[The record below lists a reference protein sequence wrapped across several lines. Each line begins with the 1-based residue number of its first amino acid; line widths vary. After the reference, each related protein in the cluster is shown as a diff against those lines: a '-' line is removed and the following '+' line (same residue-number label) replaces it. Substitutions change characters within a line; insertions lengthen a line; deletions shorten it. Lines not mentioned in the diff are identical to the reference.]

1 MTAVQD
7 PLNQIKIVQLGCLDA
22 LMKLSRCGVD
32 ELEATATRTLGRL
45 AKNNI
50 NRPKM
55 LYKGA
60 VKPLVYNAQYAAR
73 CRRALPPRAAATRDV
88 RGRYGASEESKM
100 HSKTVLSGLFKTDAH
115 KRDSMVRKAADKFKA
130 LLKKRGRS
138 TASGTHVANS
148 GSTFANQLDD
158 D

>member
-1 MTAVQD
+1 MQD
-7 PLNQIKIVQLGCLDA
+7 PLNQIKIVQLGGLDS

-45 AKNNI
+45 AQNNI
-50 NRPKM
+50 NRPRM

-60 VKPLVYNAQYAAR
+60 FKPLVYNAQY
-73 CRRALPPRAAATRDV
+73 
-88 RGRYGASEESKM
+88 GASEESKTN
-100 HSKTVLSGLFKTDAH
+100 SKTVLSGLFKTDAH

-130 LLKKRGRS
+130 LLKKRGRGQ
-138 TASGTHVANS
+138 TTGAHVANP
-148 GSTFANQLDD
+148 GSTFAGQLDD

>member
-1 MTAVQD
+1 
-7 PLNQIKIVQLGCLDA
+7 
-22 LMKLSRCGVD
+22 MKLSRCGVD

-45 AKNNI
+45 AQNSI
-50 NRPKM
+50 NRPRM

-60 VKPLVYNAQYAAR
+60 FKPLVYNAQY
-73 CRRALPPRAAATRDV
+73 
-88 RGRYGASEESKM
+88 GSSEEAKM
-100 HSKTVLSGLFKTDAH
+100 SSKTVLSGLFKTDAH

-130 LLKKRGRS
+130 LLKKRGRGQA
-138 TASGTHVANS
+138 TGAHVANS